1 MSVRLLAY
9 LSIIGSLENSHGYQN
24 LAWNSC
30 FNGGLC
36 TLALMKDNIQW
47 KVTDDDLGWKTNK
60 YEVLIDAYDN
70 SLKVKKSQWFKVPKF
85 TC

>member
-1 MSVRLLAY
+1 
-9 LSIIGSLENSHGYQN
+9 
-24 LAWNSC
+24 
-30 FNGGLC
+30 
-36 TLALMKDNIQW
+36 MKDNIQW

-70 SLKVKKSQWFKVPKF
+70 SLKVKKSQWFKVTKF